1 MTNPRFQPD
10 FDNPMSND
18 AAREVMEL
26 TALFKETLSTQYDTI
41 RYSEFKQTMLPML
54 ARIANDQPFDIDQ
67 WLGVV
72 SHPSLDVVVID
83 DHTGEAKYRVPSM
96 FHKTDNSCK
105 DDDIEGMSVYS
116 NNIELMKSTDFMGA
130 KLLFDKLAKERFDH
144 TSTDAII
151 DEAIEA
157 ITDLNKIFQD
167 HNLPLL
173 PDPSILKGAVAQQ
186 APKEQD
192 PATPTQ
198 PTAEPDDQ
206 QYIDL

>member
-130 KLLFDKLAKERFDH
+130 KLLFDKLAKDRENRPYK
-144 TSTDAII
+144 
-151 DEAIEA
+151 
-157 ITDLNKIFQD
+157 DLIFHQM
-167 HNLPLL
+167 
-173 PDPSILKGAVAQQ
+173 AVL
-186 APKEQD
+186 
-192 PATPTQ
+192 
-198 PTAEPDDQ
+198 
-206 QYIDL
+206 YCFF